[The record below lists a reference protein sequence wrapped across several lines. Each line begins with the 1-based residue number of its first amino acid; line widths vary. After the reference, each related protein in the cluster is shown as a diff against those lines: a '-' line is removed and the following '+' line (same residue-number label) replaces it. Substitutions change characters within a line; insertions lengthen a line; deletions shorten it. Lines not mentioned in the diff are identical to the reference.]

1 MIRLS
6 FDIRRLII
14 LAVCVLAFTTTAAGH
29 DIGPDFRNSSYP
41 WSGPPSW
48 SERLEWLHISSS
60 KTVRLTNGRWA
71 DPSQSEESAN
81 GTASFAG
88 LTLES
93 VTWADVTGEGR
104 DDAIVVIRY
113 DTGGTQF
120 SYFVYLYS
128 MRAGRPHLLGCFHA
142 GDVPILDFI
151 EYMHRTKSWSW
162 NSSTLPSEP
171 AIAAPQVSF
180 APGIVGNGISARLQA
195 RPNLAH
201 RRPRPEFRF
210 HRLDSINS
218 GVYFHSREL

>member
-1 MIRLS
+1 MG
-6 FDIRRLII
+6 RLIV
-14 LAVCVLAFTTTAAGH
+14 LAVCALAFTTTAAGQN
-29 DIGPDFRNSSYP
+29 IGPDFKSSSYP

-93 VTWADVTGEGR
+93 VTWADITGEGR

-142 GDVPILDFI
+142 GDRAYSGLYRVYAQNKELVVELFDPAKRTGDCCSSGFI
-151 EYMHRTKSWSW
+151 RTRYRWKRDKCEVAGATEFGTPKATSRI
-162 NSSTLPSEP
+162 P
-171 AIAAPQVSF
+171 VSPF
-180 APGIVGNGISARLQA
+180 GLHQ
-195 RPNLAH
+195 
-201 RRPRPEFRF
+201 
-210 HRLDSINS
+210 
-218 GVYFHSREL
+218 